1 MHGRDWMANVRKSIS
16 IRFLLQFV
24 PESRDWKFVIPY
36 IWEVW
41 FLSYSCQRLLDL
53 HDNYVVP
60 RVFPDAEIEK
70 ACSALVQKLKQF
82 REFELDMMA
91 QNEANVLQ
99 PMLQARQRLSTGH
112 EVDAGEGGKYTTN
125 RSRNGRQHF
134 IKFAF
139 TLLRQGD
146 IVVYICGP
154 TMGKWIFLC

>member
-1 MHGRDWMANVRKSIS
+1 M
-16 IRFLLQFV
+16 
-24 PESRDWKFVIPY
+24 
-36 IWEVW
+36 
-41 FLSYSCQRLLDL
+41 
-53 HDNYVVP
+53 VP

-112 EVDAGEGGKYTTN
+112 EVDAGEGGKYTTS

-146 IVVYICGP
+146 IALNEVHAQYFNDPERLGQGYPQGFTHRTI
-154 TMGKWIFLC
+154 TKNKFLK